1 MLRIFRS
8 AHVLQSVVNHRF
20 MKGVCFMLR
29 LNEGNVLLKP
39 SHRKQMMS
47 WLKRILR
54 LGERL
59 GDFVL
64 TINLQ
69 RSGKS
74 YHVRANV
81 HDAAGDFDYRCKQQ
95 DWRSALREVVRNLM
109 ARVHEQYVHRG
120 VAT

>member
-1 MLRIFRS
+1 MR
-8 AHVLQSVVNHRF
+8 
-20 MKGVCFMLR
+20 GVSFMLR

-39 SHRKQMMS
+39 SHRKQVMS
-47 WLKRILR
+47 WLRRILR

-64 TINLQ
+64 TIKLQ
-69 RSGKS
+69 RTGKS
-74 YHVRANV
+74 YEVKASV

-109 ARVHEQYVHRG
+109 ARIHEQYVHR
-120 VAT
+120 VAAG